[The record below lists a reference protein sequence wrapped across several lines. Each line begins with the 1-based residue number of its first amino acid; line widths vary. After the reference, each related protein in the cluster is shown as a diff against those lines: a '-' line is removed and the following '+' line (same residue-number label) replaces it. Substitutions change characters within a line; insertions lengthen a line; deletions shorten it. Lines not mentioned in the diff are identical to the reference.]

1 MTENHSV
8 MNTMAPRALFMK
20 YLIPSLLGMLL
31 MSVNILV
38 DGLFVS
44 HGLGEHG
51 LAAVNISVPLYSI
64 IFSISL
70 WIGMGGATLYSI
82 ALGENNPRKAKA
94 IFTQSMVL
102 TVIITGIILGIGLI
116 FEREIAFLFG
126 ANESIVD
133 SVLEYLHVL
142 LLFGVVFVIE
152 NILSIF
158 IRNDGNPTL
167 AMLGLIVTAVMN
179 IILNYLFIFVFEFGL
194 EGVAYAI
201 IIAGIIGILVLSTHF
216 LKPQKNLGFEK
227 KFLKELHVKTIL
239 IIGLPSFLVEASAA
253 IIVILFN
260 ITFNRFMGDTGLA
273 SYAVVNYLHTVF
285 LMLFIGVGVAL
296 QPITSYLYGALQY
309 QRLGVFLK
317 LALITAIILGVTLM
331 LVGFFGSTL
340 VVKLYGIKDIAV
352 VEYTEIGI
360 HYFFIG
366 YLFLG
371 INMVLLEYY
380 QSIGRARYA
389 LMIVTLRVLV
399 FFIPLLLIM
408 PAIFNSNSIWLVFPI
423 SEACALAVI
432 LVAIKLRWIRLIP
445 RKKLIPEPRVAV

>member
-1 MTENHSV
+1 MTENHSL

-20 YLIPSLLGMLL
+20 YLIPSLMGMLL

-44 HGLGEHG
+44 HGLGEQG

-82 ALGENNPRKAKA
+82 ALGEKNPLKAKA
-94 IFTQSMVL
+94 IFTQSMLL
-102 TVIITGIILGIGLI
+102 TIVVTGIILGIGLF
-116 FEREIAFLFG
+116 FEREVAFLFG
-126 ANESIVD
+126 ANEAIVD
-133 SVLEYLHVL
+133 SVREYLHVL

-167 AMLGLIVTAVMN
+167 AMMGLIVTAVVN

-194 EGVAYAI
+194 KGVAYAI
-201 IIAGIIGILVLSTHF
+201 VIAGVIGILVLSTHF
-216 LKPQKNLGFEK
+216 FKGQINLGFDRY
-227 KFLKELHVKTIL
+227 FLRELHLKTIL
-239 IIGLPSFLVEASAA
+239 IIGFPSFLVEGSAA
-253 IIVILFN
+253 LLVILFN
-260 ITFNRFMGDTGLA
+260 ITFNRFTGDVGLA
-273 SYAVVNYLHTVF
+273 AYAVVNYLHTVF
-285 LMLFIGVGVAL
+285 LMLFIGVGIAL

-309 QRLGVFLK
+309 QRLAVFLR
-317 LALITAIILGVTLM
+317 LAVITAAILGVALM
-331 LVGFFGSTL
+331 LIGFFGNGL
-340 VVKLYGIKDIAV
+340 IVKLYGIQDGAIA
-352 VEYTEIGI
+352 EYTEIGI

-371 INMVLLEYY
+371 INMVLLEFY

-389 LMIVTLRVLV
+389 IMIVILRVV
-399 FFIPLLLIM
+399 IFFIPLLLIM
-408 PAIFNSNSIWLVFPI
+408 PGILGGNSIWFVFPL
-423 SEACALAVI
+423 SEACALVVM
-432 LVAIKLRWIRLIP
+432 LLAIKLRWIRLIP
-445 RKKLIPEPRVAV
+445 REKVIL